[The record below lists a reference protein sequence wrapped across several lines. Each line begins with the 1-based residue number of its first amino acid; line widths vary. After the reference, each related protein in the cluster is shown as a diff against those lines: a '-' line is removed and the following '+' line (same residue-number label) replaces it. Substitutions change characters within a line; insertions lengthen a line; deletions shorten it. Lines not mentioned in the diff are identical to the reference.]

1 MGTFVWLYSPR
12 TNSPHLTMNSFV
24 VLSTLLAAACAAPQ
38 LVNQGPQSGPLTPV
52 VGGDLVATPKGFRS
66 IALEGFSEDLNEDG
80 FVDPIAP
87 AAPAP
92 VVVPQPIFNT
102 APVAVAP
109 QVAFP
114 APVATPQIAAPFLPA
129 VRAFAPQ
136 FAEPIVSNVVNQ
148 APVAVAPQLA
158 TPFVRAA
165 LPQVAAPVATPFFH
179 PAAVASPVFS
189 APVTTVQHIAP
200 AAPVV
205 TRTISPLPVPVRH
218 APVAHVF
225 DSRLHG

>member
-12 TNSPHLTMNSFV
+12 TNSPHITMNSFV
-24 VLSTLLAAACAAPQ
+24 VFATLVAAACAAAQ
-38 LVNQGPQSGPLTPV
+38 TVVNTVNQGPQTGPLTPII
-52 VGGDLVATPKGFRS
+52 GDAVATPKGFRS
-66 IALEGFSEDLNEDG
+66 LALEGFSEDLNQDG

-92 VVVPQPIFNT
+92 VVVPAPAPIARIA

-114 APVATPQIAAPFLPA
+114 APVAAPIVKAAP
-129 VRAFAPQ
+129 
-136 FAEPIVSNVVNQ
+136 
-148 APVAVAPQLA
+148 APVAVAAAPQFANQPL
-158 TPFVRAA
+158 FHAA
-165 LPQVAAPVATPFFH
+165 AFPHVAAPVFNT
-179 PAAVASPVFS
+179 AAVAPHVFS
-189 APVTTVQHIAP
+189 APVTTVQHVAP

-205 TRTISPLPVPVRH
+205 TRTISPIPVPFRH

-225 DSRLHG
+225 DSRLHA

>member
-38 LVNQGPQSGPLTPV
+38 HVNQGPTTGPLTPV
-52 VGGDLVATPKGFRS
+52 VAGDLVATPKGLRS

-80 FVDPIAP
+80 FVDPI
-87 AAPAP
+87 
-92 VVVPQPIFNT
+92 VH
-102 APVAVAP
+102 
-109 QVAFP
+109 
-114 APVATPQIAAPFLPA
+114 
-129 VRAFAPQ
+129 
-136 FAEPIVSNVVNQ
+136 NVVNQ

-179 PAAVASPVFS
+179 PASVASPVFS

>member
-12 TNSPHLTMNSFV
+12 KNSPHLTMNSFV
-24 VLSTLLAAACAAPQ
+24 VLSTLLATACAAPQ
-38 LVNQGPQSGPLTPV
+38 LVNQGPQTGPLTPV
-52 VGGDLVATPKGFRS
+52 VGGDFVATPKGFRS

-92 VVVPQPIFNT
+92 IVIPQPIFNT
-102 APVAVAP
+102 APIAVAP
-109 QVAFP
+109 QLAFP
-114 APVATPQIAAPFLPA
+114 APVATSQFAAPFLPA
-129 VRAFAPQ
+129 VVAFAPQ
-136 FAEPIVSNVVNQ
+136 FAAPI
-148 APVAVAPQLA
+148 
-158 TPFVRAA
+158 VRAA
-165 LPQVAAPVATPFFH
+165 LPQFAAPIATPFFN
-179 PAAVASPVFS
+179 PAPVASPVFS

-200 AAPVV
+200 AAPVF

>member
-92 VVVPQPIFNT
+92 I
-102 APVAVAP
+102 VAP

-114 APVATPQIAAPFLPA
+114 APVATPQFAAPFLPA

-136 FAEPIVSNVVNQ
+136 FAEPIVRNVVNQ

-200 AAPVV
+200 ATPVV
-205 TRTISPLPVPVRH
+205 TRTISPLPVRVRH

>member
-38 LVNQGPQSGPLTPV
+38 HVNQGPTTGPLTPV
-52 VGGDLVATPKGFRS
+52 VGGDLVATPEGLRS

-92 VVVPQPIFNT
+92 IVVPQPIFNT

-114 APVATPQIAAPFLPA
+114 PP
-129 VRAFAPQ
+129 VRA
-136 FAEPIVSNVVNQ
+136 FAEPIVHNVVNQ

-179 PAAVASPVFS
+179 PASVASPVYS

>member
-38 LVNQGPQSGPLTPV
+38 LVNQGPTSGPLTPV

-92 VVVPQPIFNT
+92 IVVPQPIFNT

-114 APVATPQIAAPFLPA
+114 APVAPFLPA

-136 FAEPIVSNVVNQ
+136 FAEPIVRNVVNQ

-179 PAAVASPVFS
+179 PAAVASPAFS

>member
-38 LVNQGPQSGPLTPV
+38 IVNQGPTTGPLTPV
-52 VGGDLVATPKGFRS
+52 VGGDLVATPKGLGS

-92 VVVPQPIFNT
+92 IVVPQPIFNT
-102 APVAVAP
+102 
-109 QVAFP
+109 
-114 APVATPQIAAPFLPA
+114 
-129 VRAFAPQ
+129 
-136 FAEPIVSNVVNQ
+136 

-179 PAAVASPVFS
+179 PASVASPVFS

-205 TRTISPLPVPVRH
+205 ARTISPLPVPVRH

>member
-38 LVNQGPQSGPLTPV
+38 HVNQGPTSGPLTPV

-66 IALEGFSEDLNEDG
+66 IALEDLNEDG

-92 VVVPQPIFNT
+92 IVVPQPIFNT

-114 APVATPQIAAPFLPA
+114 APVAPFL
-129 VRAFAPQ
+129 
-136 FAEPIVSNVVNQ
+136 
-148 APVAVAPQLA
+148 
-158 TPFVRAA
+158 
-165 LPQVAAPVATPFFH
+165 

-189 APVTTVQHIAP
+189 APVTTVQ
-200 AAPVV
+200 
-205 TRTISPLPVPVRH
+205 
-218 APVAHVF
+218 
-225 DSRLHG
+225 

>member
-38 LVNQGPQSGPLTPV
+38 IVNQGPTTGPLTPV
-52 VGGDLVATPKGFRS
+52 VGGDLVATPKGLRS

-92 VVVPQPIFNT
+92 IVVPQPIFNT

-129 VRAFAPQ
+129 VRAFA
-136 FAEPIVSNVVNQ
+136 EPIVHNVVNQ

-158 TPFVRAA
+158 TPLRPCCTSPSCRTCRYTL
-165 LPQVAAPVATPFFH
+165 LPPCL
-179 PAAVASPVFS
+179 SC
-189 APVTTVQHIAP
+189 
-200 AAPVV
+200 
-205 TRTISPLPVPVRH
+205 LPCFQCPCDHCSTYCTCRPCRYQDH
-218 APVAHVF
+218 FPPPC
-225 DSRLHG
+225 SSQTCPRRPCL

>member
-38 LVNQGPQSGPLTPV
+38 LVNQGPTTGPLTPV

-92 VVVPQPIFNT
+92 IGFPHTRCHPPNCCSLPPSSPCFCRTHRPQCGQPS
-102 APVAVAP
+102 PRCCC
-109 QVAFP
+109 
-114 APVATPQIAAPFLPA
+114 TPTSHPLRPCCTSPSCCTCRYTLLP
-129 VRAFAPQ
+129 PY
-136 FAEPIVSNVVNQ
+136 
-148 APVAVAPQLA
+148 L
-158 TPFVRAA
+158 
-165 LPQVAAPVATPFFH
+165 
-179 PAAVASPVFS
+179 
-189 APVTTVQHIAP
+189 
-200 AAPVV
+200 
-205 TRTISPLPVPVRH
+205 
-218 APVAHVF
+218 
-225 DSRLHG
+225 

>member
-38 LVNQGPQSGPLTPV
+38 LVNQGPQTGPLTPV

-92 VVVPQPIFNT
+92 IAVPQPIFNT

-114 APVATPQIAAPFLPA
+114 APVATPQFAAPFLPA
-129 VRAFAPQ
+129 VRDFAPQ
-136 FAEPIVSNVVNQ
+136 FAAPIVRNVVNQ

-165 LPQVAAPVATPFFH
+165 LPQVAAPVATPFF
-179 PAAVASPVFS
+179 
-189 APVTTVQHIAP
+189 QP

>member
-24 VLSTLLAAACAAPQ
+24 VFATLLAAACAAPQ
-38 LVNQGPQSGPLTPV
+38 TVRTVVQGPQTGPATPII
-52 VGGDLVATPKGFRS
+52 GDAVATPKGFRS
-66 IALEGFSEDLNEDG
+66 LALEGFSEDLNQDG
-80 FVDPIAP
+80 FVDPIVP

-92 VVVPQPIFNT
+92 VVVPAPAPIARIA

-114 APVATPQIAAPFLPA
+114 APVAAPIVKAAP
-129 VRAFAPQ
+129 
-136 FAEPIVSNVVNQ
+136 
-148 APVAVAPQLA
+148 APVAVAAAPQFANQPL
-158 TPFVRAA
+158 FHAA
-165 LPQVAAPVATPFFH
+165 AFPHVAAPVFNT
-179 PAAVASPVFS
+179 AAVAPHVAAPVFNTAAVAAPVFS
-189 APVTTVQHIAP
+189 APVTTVQHVAP

-205 TRTISPLPVPVRH
+205 TRTISPIPVPFRH

-225 DSRLHG
+225 DSRLHA

>member
-38 LVNQGPQSGPLTPV
+38 LVNQGPTSGPLTPV

-92 VVVPQPIFNT
+92 IVVPQPIFNT

-129 VRAFAPQ
+129 VRAFA
-136 FAEPIVSNVVNQ
+136 API
-148 APVAVAPQLA
+148 
-158 TPFVRAA
+158 VRAA

-179 PAAVASPVFS
+179 PASVASPVFS
-189 APVTTVQHIAP
+189 AP
-200 AAPVV
+200 
-205 TRTISPLPVPVRH
+205 
-218 APVAHVF
+218 
-225 DSRLHG
+225 

>member
-38 LVNQGPQSGPLTPV
+38 LVNQGPQTGPLTPV

-92 VVVPQPIFNT
+92 IVVPQPIFNT
-102 APVAVAP
+102 APVAAAP

-114 APVATPQIAAPFLPA
+114 APVATPQFAAPFLP
-129 VRAFAPQ
+129 
-136 FAEPIVSNVVNQ
+136 
-148 APVAVAPQLA
+148 
-158 TPFVRAA
+158 AA

>member
-38 LVNQGPQSGPLTPV
+38 IVNQGPTTGPLTPV
-52 VGGDLVATPKGFRS
+52 VGGDLVATPKGLRS

-92 VVVPQPIFNT
+92 IVVPQPIFNT
-102 APVAVAP
+102 APV
-109 QVAFP
+109 
-114 APVATPQIAAPFLPA
+114 LPA
-129 VRAFAPQ
+129 VRAFA
-136 FAEPIVSNVVNQ
+136 EPIVHNVVNQ
-148 APVAVAPQLA
+148 APVAVAPKLA

-179 PAAVASPVFS
+179 PASVASPVFS